1 MKKHSDEDPDWNSQ
15 RMKIIGL
22 GESSIRKSYYPEL
35 QQRLDELVKNNEDLN
50 AAYEEL
56 TATQEELRQNYN
68 ELSLRERELQES
80 RNLLQAIY
88 NGSPDMIVIHHA
100 DGHIIDVNENVVS
113 NLGFTREEML
123 HAITEETSGDGYT
136 SLMALE
142 KIGHALRGE
151 SPEFE
156 WMMKRKDG
164 GEFPVE
170 IRLRKI
176 ELVNREGQTE
186 YRILSIVRD
195 LSRPKQ
201 AEQAQRESEEKFRN
215 IMEYIPLGIH
225 VYHLSPEGDLV
236 FCGAN
241 PAADTILCL
250 NHASLYGKPI
260 AEAFPL
266 VVDMHIPEKY
276 RTVAVTGEPWQSD
289 KLLYDDG
296 HVQRALSVYAFQ
308 IAPGTMVAMFQD
320 ITETRRAAI
329 SLEQARKKMNLLN
342 SVTFQDIQ
350 SAVFSLTAYHILIN
364 QLQPE
369 SKISSFLEK
378 EMNLL
383 ETITS
388 SLNFAKNFQEMGMHS
403 PRWQNVSQTFLFAIS
418 HLDFLPVTH
427 HIEVGDLEIYA
438 DPLLEKVFYNLVEN
452 SLRHGEKVT
461 KISIRAEETAD
472 GMDLVIEDNG
482 TGVPENAKEKIFRR
496 EYFKNTGFGL
506 FLTREILA
514 ITGITIR
521 ETGIPGSGARFEITV
536 PKGTWRTTMVSL
548 E

>member
-22 GESSIRKSYYPEL
+22 GEYSIRKSYYPEL

-50 AAYEEL
+50 AAYVEL
-56 TATQEELRQNYN
+56 TATQEVLRQKYN
-68 ELSLRERELQES
+68 ELSLQERELQES

-88 NGSPDMIVIHHA
+88 NGSPDMIFIHHA

-123 HAITEETSGDGYT
+123 HAITEDTSGDGYT

-186 YRILSIVRD
+186 YRILAIVRD

-215 IMEYIPLGIH
+215 IMEYVPLGIH
-225 VYHLSPEGDLV
+225 VYQLSPCGDLV

-241 PAADTILCL
+241 PAADTILYL

-260 AEAFPL
+260 DEAFPL

-276 RTVAVTGEPWQSD
+276 RNVAVTGEPWQSD
-289 KLLYDDG
+289 ELLYDDG
-296 HVQRALSVYAFQ
+296 LVQRALSVYAFQ

-329 SLEQARKKMNLLN
+329 SLEQARKKMNLLT

-369 SKISSFLEK
+369 SRISQFLEK
-378 EMNLL
+378 EMKLL
-383 ETITS
+383 ETITC
-388 SLNFAKNFQEMGMHS
+388 SLNFAKNFQEMGMQS
-403 PRWQNVSQTFLFAIS
+403 PRWQKVSQTFLFAIS
-418 HLDFLPVTH
+418 HLDFLQIPHRLDVGNL
-427 HIEVGDLEIYA
+427 EVFA
-438 DPLLEKVFYNLVEN
+438 DPLLEKVFYNLMEN
-452 SLRHGEKVT
+452 VLRHGKSVSAVRLWYQEKT
-461 KISIRAEETAD
+461 DALI
-472 GMDLVIEDNG
+472 LFIEDNG
-482 TGVPENAKEKIFRR
+482 IGIPMEEKHMIFDRGYGKDTGL
-496 EYFKNTGFGL
+496 GL
-506 FLTREILA
+506 FLVREILS
-514 ITGITIR
+514 ITGISIR
-521 ETGIPGSGARFEITV
+521 ETGTFGQGTRFEIHI
-536 PKGTWRTTMVSL
+536 PKGAYRFSPC